1 MKEEK
6 QIINEVVSTL
16 ESLIECFERKANP
29 RIQFKMIRFALGV
42 ALECVKKNIPKKP
55 INKTKPDDY
64 ASLAYENCNI
74 VVCPT
79 CNGRLKLKSKGNYCD
94 KCGQSL
100 DWSDKESEETK
111 L

>member
-55 INKTKPDDY
+55 IFDY
-64 ASLAYENCNI
+64 NSSDTI
-74 VVCPT
+74 
-79 CNGRLKLKSKGNYCD
+79 SKFHCECGNTIKVSHNAGTMDNNDAPNYCD
-94 KCGQSL
+94 KCGQKL
-100 DWSDKESEETK
+100 KWRVKE
-111 L
+111 